1 MKKLTLAL
9 ALLLVFVLP
18 ITCLADTTDST
29 PPEPGAVF
37 DSVADFHT
45 EDGQTGVWQYYFSG
59 DNGETFDP
67 CGSYDDYGTVR
78 GWHPWEGSYTGVGFN
93 NDVPGFLE
101 LNTDCHSEDFSG
113 QMGVLAFE
121 APADGKYV
129 LTAAVWNPWE
139 QNCEKFTFKHSD
151 GTVIYEQD
159 MTELVECYG
168 YITPTDVELKAGDR
182 IYIYCNAAGGE
193 WVSAYVNATIY
204 FEPTD
209 DSCYEI
215 PEITE
220 IPTLG
225 GSSGGGSSAP
235 NVPLEPSEVEGAS
248 YNAYQD
254 FDNTGSQGENGPWVY
269 GTTTDGKEFTPADYY
284 EDKDYGAHQWFSE
297 NGTGVG
303 PADYTGKGWLELN
316 FNDGNGEMSYVGF
329 KAPEEDEYT
338 FYGSVYNPYGQGAQ
352 HLYAV
357 MNGEK
362 IGTYEVTGEINAFVL
377 KVKMAVENVVYFFS
391 DSSGGWVS
399 NSLNLFVG
407 TGDEVPPATEPEE
420 TEPQETE
427 PQETEPQET
436 EPEETQ
442 PPVDIEIPSPE
453 EADYNAYDDFDPT
466 SADGENTPW
475 VYGSTTDGKE
485 FTTADYYEDTDWD
498 AHEWYT
504 ENGTGVG
511 KADYVDE
518 GYLELNVN
526 DGNGEMT
533 SVGFR
538 AETEGKHTFFGSVFN
553 PYDQDA
559 QYLYAVMDGEEVGKF
574 AVTGEPTEFALEV
587 QMNVDKVIHFY
598 CDSVGGWVSNSLSLM
613 VQCPEGT
620 EAVALTAETEPVT
633 AEEVPE
639 ETTEVTVEETV
650 PEETEAAE
658 TEPEEIVPAETEATV
673 NP

>member
-18 ITCLADTTDST
+18 VTCLADTTDST
-29 PPEPGAVF
+29 PPEPGAVY

-45 EDGQTGVWQYYFSG
+45 EAGQEGVWQYYFSG

-78 GWHPWEGSYTGVGFN
+78 GWHPWEGAYTGVGFN

-101 LNTDCHSEDFSG
+101 LNTDCHSENFSG

-139 QNCEKFTFKHSD
+139 QNCEKFTFRHSD

-159 MTELVECYG
+159 MAELVECYG
-168 YITPTDVELKAGDR
+168 YITPTDVALKSGDR
-182 IYIYCNAAGGE
+182 IYIYCNAAGSD
-193 WVSAYVNATIY
+193 WVSGYVNAVIY
-204 FEPTD
+204 YEPTD

-220 IPTLG
+220 VPTLG
-225 GSSGGGSSAP
+225 GSSGGSGDSWT

-248 YNAYQD
+248 YNAYKD
-254 FDNTGSQGENGPWVY
+254 FDNTSANGENGPWVY
-269 GTTTDGKEFTPADYY
+269 GTTVDGKEFTTAAYY
-284 EDKDYGAHQWFSE
+284 EDTSYKAHQWFSE

-303 PADYTGKGWLELN
+303 PADYTGEGWLELN
-316 FNDGNGEMSYVGF
+316 FNDGNGEMSYIGF
-329 KAPEEDEYT
+329 RAPEEDEYT
-338 FYGSVYNPYGQGAQ
+338 FYGSVYNPYGQGAKY
-352 HLYAV
+352 LYAV

-362 IGTYEVTGEINAFVL
+362 IGTYEVTDKINAFVL
-377 KVKMAVENVVYFFS
+377 KVKMAVENVIYFFS
-391 DSSGGWVS
+391 DSSDGWVS

-420 TEPQETE
+420 TEP
-427 PQETEPQET
+427 
-436 EPEETQ
+436 EETQ
-442 PPVDIEIPSPE
+442 PPVETPAPE
-453 EADYNAYDDFDPT
+453 DADYNAYDDFDST
-466 SADGENTPW
+466 SANGENTPW
-475 VYGSTTDGKE
+475 VYATTTDGAE
-485 FTTADYYEDTDWD
+485 FTAADHYEDTTWK
-498 AHEWYT
+498 AHEWFS
-504 ENGTGVG
+504 ENGTGIG
-511 KADYVDE
+511 PADYVDE
-518 GYLELNVN
+518 GYLEVN
-526 DGNGEMT
+526 TTGAGGEMAAI
-533 SVGFR
+533 GFR
-538 AETEGKHTFFGSVFN
+538 AETEGKHTFFGSVLN
-553 PYDQDA
+553 PYGQDA
-559 QYLYAVMDGEEVGKF
+559 QYLYAVMDGQEVGKF

-587 QMNVDKVIHFY
+587 QMTVDKVIYFY
-598 CDSVGGWVSNSLSLM
+598 CNSVGGWVSNSLSLM

-620 EAVALTAETEPVT
+620 EAVALAAETEPVT

-650 PEETEAAE
+650 PAETEAAE
-658 TEPEEIVPAETEATV
+658 TALEEIVPAEMEAAV